1 MTDIQKLVDKL
12 KECDYH
18 YTLGNPIITD
28 KEYDTLREQ
37 LQKLDPKNKYIVLL
51 FWICCYSVDHY
62 SILYV
67 LHIGTLCL
75 FFIRPVY
82 KH

>member
-12 KECDYH
+12 KEYDYH

-37 LQKLDPKNKYIVLL
+37 LQKLDPKNKYFKL
-51 FWICCYSVDHY
+51 
-62 SILYV
+62 
-67 LHIGTLCL
+67 IGCEAKDNCVKLRYHL
-75 FFIRPVY
+75 
-82 KH
+82 